1 MQILRAAL
9 ALTQKD
15 LVSWFRTPV
24 HVLVSFAPI
33 VVIMVVLAFVMG
45 SPETMPVAV
54 VLDDPDDLMAQQ
66 FAGTVGDIGTA
77 NFAWF
82 EVVTT
87 DREEAEARF
96 QKNELLGIIEV
107 PAITSRLQSGESATV
122 RLRIDNLND
131 DITKNFRQRVQEA
144 CLVFNDRLQVSS
156 VAPVSPSIKANFDTF
171 LPQDLPALVFFG
183 AGLVALAILMGGI
196 NNACTLVAR
205 EFEENTYKELVL
217 APGTTAIILGKWA
230 SALVQTFISVG
241 IVWGLAALVCNFIP
255 SGNIFPLLLLVLVGG
270 LAFAG
275 LGTLLGLYFKQ
286 VIPAAIAGM
295 LFSIVGW
302 WFGGMIWADIWPPSM
317 QGIIVAFP
325 TTYLIR
331 AFTKAALLNLYTTY
345 WLDVGILLA
354 FGLVTG
360 VLSYVLLRR
369 KIALL

>member
-1 MQILRAAL
+1 
-9 ALTQKD
+9 
-15 LVSWFRTPV
+15 
-24 HVLVSFAPI
+24 VLVSFAPI
-33 VVIMVVLAFVMG
+33 LVIMLIFGLFMG
-45 SPETMPVAV
+45 GVQTMPVAV
-54 VLDDPDDLMAQQ
+54 VLDDPEDSMSRQ
-66 FAGTVGDIGTA
+66 FADTVRDIGTV
-77 NFAWF
+77 NSPWF

-87 DREEAEARF
+87 DREEAEALF
-96 QKNELLGIIEV
+96 LKNELLGIIEV
-107 PAITSRLQSGESATV
+107 PAITGQLQSGESATI
-122 RLRIDNLND
+122 RLRVCNLND

-144 CLVFNDRLQVSS
+144 CIVFNDRLQVSS
-156 VAPVSPSIKANFDTF
+156 VAPVSPSIKANFKTL
-171 LPQDLPALVFFG
+171 LPEDLSALVFFG

-217 APGTTAIILGKWA
+217 APGTTSIILGKWA

-241 IVWGLAALVCNFIP
+241 IIWGLAVLVCDFIP
-255 SGNIFPLLLLVLVGG
+255 SSSILPLLLLVLVGG

-302 WFGGMIWADIWPPSM
+302 WFGGVIWADIWPQSM
-317 QGIIVAFP
+317 QGIIAAFP

-345 WLDVGILLA
+345 WVDVGILLA
-354 FGLVTG
+354 FGLVTA
-360 VLSYVLLRR
+360 VLSYILLRKR
-369 KIALL
+369 IAL

>member
-1 MQILRAAL
+1 METIRAAL
-9 ALTQKD
+9 ALARKD
-15 LVSWFRTPV
+15 LVSWFRAPV

-33 VVIMVVLAFVMG
+33 IVIMLVLGLVLG
-45 SPETMPVAV
+45 GGQTMAVAV
-54 VLDDPDDLMAQQ
+54 VLDDPEDSMSQQ
-66 FAGTVGDIGTA
+66 FADTVRDIGTV
-77 NFAWF
+77 NSPWF

-87 DREEAEARF
+87 DREEAEALF
-96 QKNELLGIIEV
+96 QKNKLLGIIEV
-107 PAITSRLQSGESATV
+107 PAITDQLQSGESATV
-122 RLRIDNLND
+122 RLRVSNLND

-144 CLVFNDRLQVSS
+144 CIVFDDRLQVSP
-156 VAPVSPSIKANFDTF
+156 VVPVSPSIKANFDTF
-171 LPQDLPALVFFG
+171 LPEDLSPLVFFG
-183 AGLVALAILMGGI
+183 AGLVALAILMGSI

-217 APGTTAIILGKWA
+217 APGTISIILGKWA

-241 IVWGLAALVCNFIP
+241 IIWGLAVLFCDFIP
-255 SGNIFPLLLLVLVGG
+255 SGSVFPLLLLVLVGG

-302 WFGGMIWADIWPPSM
+302 WFGGIIWADVWPQSM
-317 QGIIVAFP
+317 QGIIAAFP

-331 AFTKAALLNLYTTY
+331 AFTKAALLDLYTTY

-354 FGLVTG
+354 FGLVTA
-360 VLSYVLLRR
+360 VLSYILLKR
-369 KIALL
+369 KIAL

>member
-1 MQILRAAL
+1 MEIFRAAL
-9 ALTQKD
+9 ALTRKD

-33 VVIMVVLAFVMG
+33 IVIMLVFGLVMG
-45 SPETMPVAV
+45 GGETMPVAV
-54 VLDDPDDLMAQQ
+54 VLDDPDDSISQQ
-66 FAGTVGDIGTA
+66 FADTVRDIGTV

-87 DREEAEARF
+87 DREKAEALF

-107 PAITSRLQSGESATV
+107 PAITDRLQSGEDAIV
-122 RLRIDNLND
+122 NLRISNLND

-144 CLVFNDRLQVSS
+144 CLVFNDQLQVSS
-156 VAPVSPSIKANFDTF
+156 AVSISPSIKANFITF
-171 LPQDLPALVFFG
+171 LPEDLPPLVFFG

-217 APGTTAIILGKWA
+217 APGTISVITGKWA
-230 SALVQTFISVG
+230 SALAQTFISVG
-241 IVWGLAALVCNFIP
+241 IIWGLAALVCDFIP
-255 SGNIFPLLLLVLVGG
+255 YGSILPLLFLVLVGG

-302 WFGGMIWADIWPPSM
+302 WFGGVIWADIWPQSM
-317 QGIIVAFP
+317 QGIIAALP

-331 AFTKAALLNLYTTY
+331 AFTKAALLDLYTTY
-345 WLDVGILLA
+345 WFDVGILLA
-354 FGLVTG
+354 FGLVTAI
-360 VLSYVLLRR
+360 LSYILLRK
-369 KIALL
+369 KITL

>member
-1 MQILRAAL
+1 MEIFTSAL
-9 ALTQKD
+9 ALARKD
-15 LVSWFRTPV
+15 LISWFRSPM

-33 VVIMVVLAFVMG
+33 IVIMVVLTFTMG
-45 SPETMPVAV
+45 DTETMPVAV
-54 VLDDPDDLMAQQ
+54 VLDDPDDPMAQQ
-66 FAGTVGDIGTA
+66 FAGTVGGIGTA

-87 DREEAEARF
+87 DREEAETLF
-96 QKNELLGIIEV
+96 QNNELLGIIEV
-107 PAITSRLQSGESATV
+107 PAITGQLQSGENATV
-122 RLRIDNLND
+122 RLRIANLND

-156 VAPVSPSIKANFDTF
+156 VVPASPSIKANFDTF
-171 LPQDLPALVFFG
+171 LPEDLPAQVFFG
-183 AGLVALAILMGGI
+183 AGLVALAIIMGGI

-217 APGTTAIILGKWA
+217 APGTISIIMGKWA

-241 IVWGLAALVCNFIP
+241 IVWGLAALVCDFIP
-255 SGNIFPLLLLVLVGG
+255 QGSIFPLLLLILVGS

-286 VIPAAIAGM
+286 VMPAAIAGM

-302 WFGGMIWADIWPPSM
+302 WFGGVIWADIWPQSM
-317 QGIIVAFP
+317 QGIIAAFP

-331 AFTKAALLNLYTTY
+331 AFTKAALLDLYTTY
-345 WLDVGILLA
+345 WFDVGILLI
-354 FGLVTG
+354 FGVVTAI
-360 VLSYVLLRR
+360 LSYILLR
-369 KIALL
+369 KKTAL

>member
-1 MQILRAAL
+1 MEIFRAAL
-9 ALTQKD
+9 ALARKD
-15 LVSWFRTPV
+15 LVSWFRTPI

-33 VVIMVVLAFVMG
+33 VVIMVVLTFTMG
-45 SPETMPVAV
+45 GTETMPVAV
-54 VLDDPDDLMAQQ
+54 VLDDPDDPMSQQ
-66 FAGTVGDIGTA
+66 FADTVGDIGTA

-87 DREEAEARF
+87 DREEAETLF

-107 PAITSRLQSGESATV
+107 PAITDKLQSGESATV
-122 RLRIDNLND
+122 RLRIANLND

-156 VAPVSPSIKANFDTF
+156 VVSVSPSIKADFDTF
-171 LPQDLPALVFFG
+171 LPEDLSPLVFFG

-217 APGTTAIILGKWA
+217 APGTISIILGKWT

-241 IVWGLAALVCNFIP
+241 IIWGLAILICDFIP
-255 SGNIFPLLLLVLVGG
+255 HGNILPLLLLVLVGG

-275 LGTLLGLYFKQ
+275 LGTLLGLYFRQ
-286 VIPAAIAGM
+286 VMPAAIAGM

-302 WFGGMIWADIWPPSM
+302 WFGGVIWADIWPQSM
-317 QGIIVAFP
+317 QGIIAVFP

-331 AFTKAALLNLYTTY
+331 AFTKAALLDLYTTY
-345 WLDVGILLA
+345 WFDVGILLA
-354 FGLVTG
+354 FGLVTA
-360 VLSYVLLRR
+360 VLSYILLRR
-369 KIALL
+369 KIAL

>member
-1 MQILRAAL
+1 METLRAAL
-9 ALTQKD
+9 ALARKD
-15 LVSWFRTPV
+15 LVSWFRTPM

-33 VVIMVVLAFVMG
+33 VVIMVVLVFTIG
-45 SPETMPVAV
+45 GTETMPVAV
-54 VLDDPDDLMAQQ
+54 ILDDPDDSLAQQ
-66 FAGTVGDIGTA
+66 FSGTVGDIGTV
-77 NFAWF
+77 NFPWF

-87 DREEAEARF
+87 DPAEAEALF
-96 QKNELLGIIEV
+96 QNNELLGIIEV
-107 PAITSRLQSGESATV
+107 PAITGRLQAGGNATV
-122 RLRIDNLND
+122 RLRIANLND

-144 CLVFNDRLQVSS
+144 CLVFDDRLQVSS
-156 VAPVSPSIKANFDTF
+156 VSPVSPSIKANFDTF
-171 LPQDLPALVFFG
+171 LPEDLPPQVFFG

-217 APGTTAIILGKWA
+217 APGTGSVIMGKWA

-241 IVWGLAALVCNFIP
+241 IIWGLAVLVCDFIP
-255 SGNIFPLLLLVLVGG
+255 SGSILPLLFLVLVGG

-275 LGTLLGLYFKQ
+275 LGTLLGLFFRQ

-302 WFGGMIWADIWPPSM
+302 WFGGVIWSDIWPQSM
-317 QGIIVAFP
+317 QGIIAAFP

-369 KIALL
+369 KIAL

>member
-1 MQILRAAL
+1 MEIFRAAL
-9 ALTQKD
+9 VLAQKD

-33 VVIMVVLAFVMG
+33 LVIMLIFGLFMG
-45 SPETMPVAV
+45 GAQTMPVAV
-54 VLDDPDDLMAQQ
+54 VLDDPEDSMSLQ
-66 FAGTVGDIGTA
+66 FADTVRDIGTT
-77 NFAWF
+77 NSPWF

-87 DREEAEARF
+87 DQEEAEALF
-96 QKNELLGIIEV
+96 LKNKLLGIIEV
-107 PAITSRLQSGESATV
+107 PAISDQLQSGESATI
-122 RLRIDNLND
+122 RLRVSNLND

-156 VAPVSPSIKANFDTF
+156 VAPVSPSIKANFKTF
-171 LPQDLPALVFFG
+171 LPEDLSALVFFG
-183 AGLVALAILMGGI
+183 AGLIALAILMGGI

-217 APGTTAIILGKWA
+217 APGTISVIMGKWT

-241 IVWGLAALVCNFIP
+241 IVWGLAALVCDFVP
-255 SGNIFPLLLLVLVGG
+255 QGSLLPLLLLVLIGG

-302 WFGGMIWADIWPPSM
+302 WFGGIIWADIWPQSM
-317 QGIIVAFP
+317 QGIIAAFP

-331 AFTKAALLNLYTTY
+331 AFTKAALLDLYTTY

-354 FGLVTG
+354 FGLVTA
-360 VLSYVLLRR
+360 VLSYILLRR
-369 KIALL
+369 KIAL

>member
-1 MQILRAAL
+1 METLRAAL
-9 ALTQKD
+9 ALARKD

-33 VVIMVVLAFVMG
+33 VVIMVVLVYTIG
-45 SPETMPVAV
+45 GTETMPVAV
-54 VLDDPDDLMAQQ
+54 VLDDPDDPMSRQ

-77 NFAWF
+77 NFPWF

-87 DREEAEARF
+87 DPGDAEAIF
-96 QKNELLGIIEV
+96 QNNELLGIIEV
-107 PAITSRLQSGESATV
+107 PAITSQLQSGENATV
-122 RLRIDNLND
+122 RLSIANLND

-144 CLVFNDRLQVSS
+144 CLVFNDQLQVSS
-156 VAPVSPSIKANFDTF
+156 VAPVSPSIKADFDTL
-171 LPQDLPALVFFG
+171 LPEDLPPQVFFG

-217 APGTTAIILGKWA
+217 ASGTLSVIMGKWA

-241 IVWGLAALVCNFIP
+241 IVWGLAILVCDFISISSIP
-255 SGNIFPLLLLVLVGG
+255 PLLLLVLVGG
-270 LAFAG
+270 LAFSG
-275 LGTLLGLYFKQ
+275 LGTLLGLYFRQ
-286 VIPAAIAGM
+286 VMPAAIAGM

-302 WFGGMIWADIWPPSM
+302 WFGGVIWSDIWPQSM
-317 QGIIVAFP
+317 QGIIAAFP

-354 FGLVTG
+354 FGLVTA

-369 KIALL
+369 KIAL